1 MSALF
6 QSHPEY
12 LSLFEVL
19 KEPEVKP
26 FDGLSDSQVAAVDEQ
41 IDLMEEA

>member
-1 MSALF
+1 MTLYAMLM
-6 QSHPEY
+6 QTPERQE
-12 LSLFEVL
+12 SKTEQQ
-19 KEPEVKP
+19 EVKP